1 MCEDINGVMF
11 FLCAI
16 RSNLAIEYLNN
27 KVFEAN
33 IARYKQSK
41 QDKLKY
47 ELIIDDLKASL
58 NRHTNVQRNAMLAS
72 KVSEYNTVVK
82 EFTDSQSQLAMAFF
96 TLSENII
103 RYRKFHFVDVDD
115 AIQEFVMIC
124 FEKLDRFD
132 PKKGKAFNYMTTCIL
147 NHYRQ
152 LYRSARNFI
161 QLKKKYGDYL
171 NLNAD
176 KNTQQSKAKSTGV
189 AKDKYSRYN

>member
-1 MCEDINGVMF
+1 MF
-11 FLCAI
+11 FYAQI

-58 NRHTNVQRNAMLAS
+58 NRNANVPRNAMLTS
-72 KVSEYNTVVK
+72 KVNEYNAIMK
-82 EFTDSQSQLAMAFF
+82 DFTDSQSQLAIAFF

-115 AIQEFVMIC
+115 AVQEFVMIC

-152 LYRSARNFI
+152 LYRSARNYNE
-161 QLKKKYGDYL
+161 LKKKFGDYL
-171 NLNAD
+171 SVNAD
-176 KNTQQSKAKSTGV
+176 KSLQPSKAKSTGV
-189 AKDKYSRYN
+189 AKDKYARYN